1 MAAPIPAAR
10 PDRARRRSRRRPVV
24 ARVHVD
30 SWRGAYVDLL
40 PRAVLDGLSVD
51 RRTAAWTRVLAP
63 SMPGCVVVAE
73 VAGLVVGFAHVG
85 PAHDPDLGPETGQL
99 ATIYVDPGHWGSGV
113 GRVLHDT
120 GLERL
125 AAAGCTGAVLWM
137 LSTNARAAAFYRR
150 RGWGRG
156 RAPAPPAVRWRG
168 GPRPTAGPA
177 ADTGVT
183 SARRRAEPGAG
194 RRTRSGQIFSRPS
207 QYGSRSLRL

>member
-1 MAAPIPAAR
+1 MAAPSPRRGLTVRDAGPADAR
-10 PDRARRRSRRRPVV
+10 VV

-150 RGWGRG
+150 RGWVADGR
-156 RAPAPPAVRWRG
+156 
-168 GPRPTAGPA
+168 
-177 ADTGVT
+177 
-183 SARRRAEPGAG
+183 
-194 RRTRSGQIFSRPS
+194 
-207 QYGSRSLRL
+207 LRLQQFGGAVVLDRRLARPLTPA